1 MNEHI
6 TLDLNLEEVNI
17 VLNALGELAAK
28 VSMPVIQK
36 IQEQATPQVTPEPI
50 PAEEKMIKIIIS
62 VLLFLLPT
70 TAISAEHFSG
80 LLASIQ
86 TMYGADTLKMTVKLL
101 LVQASE

>member
-1 MNEHI
+1 MNERI

-50 PAEEKMIKIIIS
+50 PAEEKN
-62 VLLFLLPT
+62 
-70 TAISAEHFSG
+70 
-80 LLASIQ
+80 
-86 TMYGADTLKMTVKLL
+86 D
-101 LVQASE
+101 